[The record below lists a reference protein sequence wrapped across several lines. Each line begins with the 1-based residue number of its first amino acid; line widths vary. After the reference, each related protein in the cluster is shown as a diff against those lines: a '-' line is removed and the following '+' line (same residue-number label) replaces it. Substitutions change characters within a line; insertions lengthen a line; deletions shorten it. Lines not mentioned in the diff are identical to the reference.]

1 MTDFKGVH
9 VLTKQKEARI
19 QELTEAALAL
29 LKEGKKEEEVEK
41 EIKKMALLR
50 WAPSYTTLSV
60 YILAA
65 MARALEQFSE
75 EEARRQ
81 GGEESKQVNKSGA

>member
-9 VLTKQKEARI
+9 VLTEQKEARI

-41 EIKKMALLR
+41 EIKKIALLR
-50 WAPSYTTLSV
+50 WAPSYTTLGV
-60 YILAA
+60 YIQAA
-65 MARALEQFSE
+65 MARALEQFAEAGRKAEGE
-75 EEARRQ
+75 EE
-81 GGEESKQVNKSGA
+81 

>member
-9 VLTKQKEARI
+9 VLTMQKEARI
-19 QELTEAALAL
+19 RELTEAALIM

-41 EIKKMALLR
+41 EIRKIALLR

-60 YILAA
+60 YISAA
-65 MARALEQFSE
+65 MARALEQYRE
-75 EEARRQ
+75 LAEARSKEENLR
-81 GGEESKQVNKSGA
+81 GGQNE

>member
-41 EIKKMALLR
+41 ELKKIALLR

-65 MARALEQFSE
+65 MARAQAQYRELV
-75 EEARRQ
+75 EARSK
-81 GGEESKQVNKSGA
+81 EENRSGA